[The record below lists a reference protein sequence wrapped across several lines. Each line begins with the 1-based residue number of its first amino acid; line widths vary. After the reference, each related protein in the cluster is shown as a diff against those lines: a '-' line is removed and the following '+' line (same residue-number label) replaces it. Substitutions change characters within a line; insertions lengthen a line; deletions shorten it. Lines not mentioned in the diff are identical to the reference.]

1 LPVPVDFRAKDLKK
15 EIDNALSKTLMMMTG
30 HSEKSSLKIGH
41 TKQSVPQIAENI
53 VAVAEEL
60 ASKYPGGWENIRSLK
75 IHLQDRASIPVYI
88 SLKSC
93 NDVEIPVVTPR
104 IPKKAK
110 PVEGELTTMPGV
122 HVTVLPDGE
131 VIVKKRKLTKEDIE
145 FGLSPSDLEDFDPD
159 EEMDA
164 NSADEEVAPKVES
177 KKKVKKTAPLSKT
190 KKERNDDADSDVNS
204 VDENTH
210 VVEAAED
217 AYLSE
222 WREQWNENI
231 KRNGKKRKEM
241 VDEDLN
247 DVPQTKKPKILQDKT
262 KKKKLKNGTKEP
274 KLLQDKTKKKKLKNE
289 GKKENIL
296 QDKTKKKKIKDV
308 KIKETVVEDLNDVSQ
323 TKKSKDKTK
332 KKILKNVEIKET

>member
-1 LPVPVDFRAKDLKK
+1 LSPLNQINTEYDRYELKRNLVNQFDIFLADGRITGHVQGLIGKPIHMKRKLPVPVDFRAKDLKK

-159 EEMDA
+159 EEDQKTAKQKMKKSD
-164 NSADEEVAPKVES
+164 KLTVERSPQITPTKKLKMKCQKFAVNEKSSKNIGKKQKFS
-177 KKKVKKTAPLSKT
+177 KKLVS
-190 KKERNDDADSDVNS
+190 
-204 VDENTH
+204 
-210 VVEAAED
+210 
-217 AYLSE
+217 
-222 WREQWNENI
+222 Q
-231 KRNGKKRKEM
+231 
-241 VDEDLN
+241 
-247 DVPQTKKPKILQDKT
+247 
-262 KKKKLKNGTKEP
+262 KKKKKFAA
-274 KLLQDKTKKKKLKNE
+274 
-289 GKKENIL
+289 
-296 QDKTKKKKIKDV
+296 
-308 KIKETVVEDLNDVSQ
+308 
-323 TKKSKDKTK
+323 
-332 KKILKNVEIKET
+332 